1 MLLQIAVPT
10 YGWIFEPSIIVGFL
24 CLAVLYGY
32 LIYLARKDGYW
43 GKAVNRNHV
52 IYFSLGLLT
61 LIIALLSPLD
71 SLSDE
76 ALFSAHMVQH
86 MLLMLIAPALSVAGL
101 PHRWLKAIYD
111 LPIVGRLASI
121 VAHPLVALLI
131 FNLTLWLWHIPT
143 LYEGA
148 LRDDTIHVIEHL
160 TFMAAGTLMWLPV
173 LRAVPP
179 KSKMG
184 YLAKIGYLF
193 VSMIS
198 TSILSAIFT
207 FANNV
212 IFPFYGNL
220 PLTFGLTPLADQQLA
235 GGIMWV
241 PGSGI
246 FMLAMSI
253 TFFAWLRNEERKGEA
268 KYPPPPQLTPQ

>member
-1 MLLQIAVPT
+1 MLLQTPAPT
-10 YGWIFEPSIIVGFL
+10 YGWVFEPSIIVGL
-24 CLAVLYGY
+24 IGLAVLYGY

-43 GKAVNRNHV
+43 GKEINRNHV
-52 IYFSLGLLT
+52 IFFSLGLLT
-61 LIIALLSPLD
+61 LIITLLSPLD

-86 MLLMLIAPALSVAGL
+86 MLLMLIAPALIVAGL
-101 PHRWLKAIYD
+101 PNRWLKAIYD
-111 LPIVGRLASI
+111 LPIVGRVASI
-121 VAHPLVALLI
+121 VTHPLVALLI
-131 FNLTLWLWHIPT
+131 FNLSLWLWHTPA

-148 LRDDTIHVIEHL
+148 LRDNNIHIIEHL
-160 TFMAAGTLMWLPV
+160 TFMATSTLMWLPV
-173 LRAVPP
+173 LHAVPP
-179 KSKMG
+179 KSQMG

-193 VSMIS
+193 ASMIS
-198 TSILSAIFT
+198 TSILAALFTFAETVIFT
-207 FANNV
+207 F
-212 IFPFYGNL
+212 YGNT
-220 PLTFGLTPLADQQLA
+220 PLAFGLTPLADQQLA

-268 KYPPPPQLTPQ
+268 KYPSHLAQ